1 MKLELTVI
9 GLLLALV
16 MLSAFGVIYTKHQT
30 RKTFVEI
37 QQLHKQIDDLNVE
50 WGRLQ
55 LEQGAWSA
63 HGRIEAMARAQLK
76 MQLPDINEVVYIKQ

>member
-9 GLLLALV
+9 GILLALV
-16 MLSAFGVIYTKHQT
+16 MLSAFGVIYTKHQS

-37 QQLHKQIDDLNVE
+37 QQLYKQIDELNVE

-55 LEQGAWSA
+55 LEQATWSA
-63 HGRIEAMARAQLK
+63 HGRVEVMARAQLK
-76 MQLPDINEVVYIKQ
+76 MQLPDTNEVVYVQQ

>member
-1 MKLELTVI
+1 MKLQFTII

-16 MLSAFGVIYTKHQT
+16 MMSAFAVIYARHES

-37 QQLHKQIDDLNVE
+37 QALHKQIDELNVE

-55 LEQGAWSA
+55 LEQGTWSA
-63 HGRIEAMARAQLK
+63 HGRIETMAHTQLK
-76 MQLPDINEVVYIKQ
+76 MQLPDINEIIYIQQ

>member
-16 MLSAFGVIYTKHQT
+16 MLSAFGVIYTKHQS

-37 QQLHKQIDDLNVE
+37 QQIYKQIDELNVE

-55 LEQGAWSA
+55 LEQATWSA
-63 HGRIEAMARAQLK
+63 HGRVEAMARTQLK
-76 MQLPDINEVVYIKQ
+76 MQLPDTNEVVYVQQ

>member
-1 MKLELTVI
+1 MKMELTVI

-16 MLSAFGVIYTKHQT
+16 MLSAFGVIYTKHQG

-37 QQLHKQIDDLNVE
+37 QQLHKKIDDLNVE

-55 LEQGAWSA
+55 LEQATWSA
-63 HGRIEAMARAQLK
+63 HGRVEEIAHKQLK
-76 MQLPDINEVVYIKQ
+76 MQLPNINEVVYIQQ

>member
-9 GLLLALV
+9 GLLLSLV
-16 MLSAFGVIYTKHQT
+16 MLSAFGVIYTKHQS

-55 LEQGAWSA
+55 LEQGTWSA
-63 HGRIEAMARAQLK
+63 HGRVEAMARAQLK
-76 MQLPDINEVVYIKQ
+76 MQLPNINEVVYIQP

>member
-1 MKLELTVI
+1 MKLEFTVI

-16 MLSAFGVIYTKHQT
+16 MLSAFGVIYAKHES

-37 QQLHKQIDDLNVE
+37 QALYKQIDELNVE

-55 LEQGAWSA
+55 LEQGTWSA
-63 HGRIEAMARAQLK
+63 HGRVEDMAHTQLK
-76 MQLPDINEVVYIKQ
+76 MQLPDINEVVYIQQ